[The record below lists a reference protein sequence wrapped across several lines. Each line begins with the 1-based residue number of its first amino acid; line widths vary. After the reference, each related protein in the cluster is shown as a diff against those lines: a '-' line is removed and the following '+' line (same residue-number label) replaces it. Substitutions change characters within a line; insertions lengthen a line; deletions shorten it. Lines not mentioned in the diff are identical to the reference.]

1 MYFYIRLWYMAKKT
15 YGILL
20 IILFATLV
28 FSMLYPFY
36 SGIREGIGSSL
47 TAVDISNVQQS
58 LNSYTTAVESPEGAC
73 AIALSA
79 IKEAKPPPGETD
91 FTLTNTIPMTIQQNE
106 GSTNCTLV
114 DKVAGLNS
122 QNASVTKAINTCYG
136 QKYSAVLNML
146 NTIQQSPAMRSDTN
160 FAMIVNTQLSNP
172 SINGSNSA
180 YNSINQYIK
189 IAAS

>member
-1 MYFYIRLWYMAKKT
+1 MAKKT

-36 SGIREGIGSSL
+36 TGIREGIGSSL

-73 AIALSA
+73 ATALSA
-79 IKEAKPPPGETD
+79 IKEAKHPPGETD

-106 GSTNCTLV
+106 GSTNCSLV
-114 DKVAGLNS
+114 DKIAGLNS
-122 QNASVTKAINTCYG
+122 QNASITKAINTCYG

-146 NTIQQSPAMRSDTN
+146 NTIQKSPAMKSDTS